1 MTTSIR
7 QHDTADSARGWV
19 FQTNLR
25 TAAGRLARRPVTAKS
40 HQFGL
45 FWRVFAV
52 NGVIL
57 LIAFALLVLT
67 PITVS
72 SPTTSDQL
80 LVLSAGLAVM
90 LVANAAL
97 LRFSLTPLRR
107 LADQMGT
114 VDVLDP
120 GERLARSGTAE
131 VATVIEAFNAALD
144 RLEAER
150 RSSTRRVLFAQ
161 EAERRR
167 IAQELHDQIGQDLTA
182 VVLELKR
189 VQTRVT
195 AEEAETLADA
205 QELARESLEDLR
217 RISHQLRP
225 VALDDLG
232 LSSAIAALCADITR
246 RTEFDIEF
254 DGVAG
259 TLPPIDHDTELA
271 IYRIAQESITNAVRH
286 SVGTRVDVT
295 LTAEPAGLVLR
306 VADNGRGFVPP
317 SGGGGIRGMRERALA
332 IGGRLT
338 VGSSPDGGGAV
349 TLRLPPA
356 DGATR

>member
-1 MTTSIR
+1 VR
-7 QHDTADSARGWV
+7 A
-19 FQTNLR
+19 QTHL
-25 TAAGRLARRPVTAKS
+25 S
-40 HQFGL
+40 GL

-67 PITVS
+67 PVTVS
-72 SPTTSDQL
+72 SPTTTDQL
-80 LVLSAGLAVM
+80 VALSIGLAVM

-107 LADQMGT
+107 LAEQMNT
-114 VDVLDP
+114 VDVLDR
-120 GERLARSGTAE
+120 GERLERSGTAE
-131 VATVIEAFNAALD
+131 VAAVIEAFNAALD
-144 RLEAER
+144 RLEEER
-150 RSSTRRVLFAQ
+150 RASTRRVLFAQ

-195 AEEAETLADA
+195 PEEAETLADA

-232 LSSAIAALCADITR
+232 LASAIAALCADITR
-246 RTEFDIEF
+246 RTGFDVVF
-254 DGVAG
+254 DGTAG
-259 TLPPIDHDTELA
+259 RMPPIDRDTELA
-271 IYRIAQESITNAVRH
+271 VYRVAQESLTNAVRH
-286 SVGTRVDVT
+286 SGGSRAEVV
-295 LTAEPAGLVLR
+295 LTDENGGLLLR
-306 VADNGRGFVPP
+306 VTDDGTGIERPLR
-317 SGGGGIRGMRERALA
+317 GGGIRGMRERALM

-338 VGSSPDGGGAV
+338 VDGNAGGTSV
-349 TLRLPPA
+349 TLRLPRPEVI
-356 DGATR
+356 GE

>member
-1 MTTSIR
+1 
-7 QHDTADSARGWV
+7 
-19 FQTNLR
+19 
-25 TAAGRLARRPVTAKS
+25 
-40 HQFGL
+40 
-45 FWRVFAV
+45 
-52 NGVIL
+52 
-57 LIAFALLVLT
+57 
-67 PITVS
+67 
-72 SPTTSDQL
+72 
-80 LVLSAGLAVM
+80 
-90 LVANAAL
+90 
-97 LRFSLTPLRR
+97 
-107 LADQMGT
+107 
-114 VDVLDP
+114 
-120 GERLARSGTAE
+120 
-131 VATVIEAFNAALD
+131 
-144 RLEAER
+144 
-150 RSSTRRVLFAQ
+150 VLFAQ

-232 LSSAIAALCADITR
+232 LSSAVAALCADITR

-254 DGVAG
+254 DGVGG

-286 SVGTRVDVT
+286 SGGTRVDVT
-295 LTAEPAGLVLR
+295 LTAAPAGLVLR

-356 DGATR
+356 DGAAR